1 MRYLLY
7 GILLIFAGL
16 MLTCCEH
23 RLESDGAF
31 EVTVTLHG
39 DSIHTDSAT
48 LIMIDDDYD
57 LKRVLGGA
65 RLQDSS
71 FTFTG
76 HTPVPRIAYLDFA
89 TDSLPFQFYFI
100 LEPGKIAIDLQP
112 GSWLITSTQ
121 SGNRLLQSFLNKYQH
136 LERERKALWER
147 YQQMGADSTLTWDQ
161 ERTALRADSVLQDS
175 IQRITVD
182 RINQGDLVSRL
193 VKQRLMH
200 TLTRESLEQLK

>member
-1 MRYLLY
+1 MRHLLY

-16 MLTCCEH
+16 MLNCCEH

-39 DSIHTDSAT
+39 DSIHTDSVT

-100 LEPGKIAIDLQP
+100 LEPGEIAIDLQP

-161 ERTALRADSVLQDS
+161 ERAALRADSVLQDS
-175 IQRITVD
+175 IQRITID

>member
-16 MLTCCEH
+16 MLTCCKH
-23 RLESDGAF
+23 RVESDGAF

-39 DSIHTDSAT
+39 DSIHTDSVT

-100 LEPGKIAIDLQP
+100 LEPGEIAIDLQP

-161 ERTALRADSVLQDS
+161 ERAALRADSVLQDS

-182 RINQGDLVSRL
+182 RINQEDLVSRL